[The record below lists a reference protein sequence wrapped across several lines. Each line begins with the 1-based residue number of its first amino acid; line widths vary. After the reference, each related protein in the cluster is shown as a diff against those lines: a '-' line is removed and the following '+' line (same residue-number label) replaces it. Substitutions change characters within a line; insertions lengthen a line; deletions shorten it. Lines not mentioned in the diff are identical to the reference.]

1 MKKSPWTIEKISI
14 GLFAVLLPVVLLL
27 GATNVVRIWQ
37 AYKTERYK
45 TEEAFSSRVE
55 TLQNELD
62 KPERYIANFLMQSSE
77 LQTLNSAVDEVDR
90 YVAKTTVYDNFGG
103 YLAQNDSVLLLALY
117 CEDTDV
123 YLERDNGLRYL
134 SVPGRN
140 TLRKTL
146 HEEFP
151 KSCKEDKSDSRWRTI
166 QAGERVLLYRVM
178 HLQKSYVLCCI
189 DLSAWADTN
198 ATSVEAGST
207 ILIRC
212 NDTLQGSDAAL
223 YAESL
228 ADLTPDS
235 SRLIHN
241 GSMLAV
247 SKLFY
252 NAELIFLASNDI
264 ALRSGVILSQ
274 IMALFSIGCVLV
286 AGGLLFAWRK
296 TILLPLRSLKK
307 TMELIREGKL
317 EEKAVDANAGAE
329 LQEIND
335 TFNQMMS
342 NIQQL
347 KIEGY
352 EKELR
357 NREIQLE
364 YYHLQI
370 RPHFYLNCLKN
381 IYALAA
387 KGDTERLS
395 RSILLTSD
403 YLRHTLQQNFMTISL
418 SAEVLQCQNYVELI
432 GISAVRPPELTCRIE
447 ENVRDCP
454 VPAVSLLT
462 LVENS
467 IKHASVGKQTLHMEI
482 IAQKFA
488 MEDGRCLYIRIH
500 DNGPGFAEESLSALN
515 ETDWNSDASTHIG
528 IRNVVQRFRL
538 MYGGEGHIAFYN
550 EDGAVIELYIPIKD
564 GGEDE
569 SLDS

>member
-1 MKKSPWTIEKISI
+1 MKKSPWTIEQISI

-37 AYKTERYK
+37 AYKTERHK
-45 TEEAFSSRVE
+45 TEEAFSAGIE
-55 TLQNELD
+55 TLQGKLD
-62 KPERYIANFLMQSSE
+62 KPERYIADFLTQASE
-77 LQTLNSAVDEVDR
+77 LQTLSSTVNEPDR
-90 YVAKTTVYDNFGG
+90 YVAKNTVYENFGS

-117 CEDTDV
+117 CEDTDI
-123 YLERDNGLRYL
+123 YIERDNGLRYL
-134 SVPGRN
+134 SIQGRAVLRN
-140 TLRKTL
+140 TLR
-146 HEEFP
+146 EEFP
-151 KSCKEDKSDSRWRTI
+151 KNCKEAEASSRWCAV
-166 QAGERVLLYRVM
+166 QAGEHVLLYRVM
-178 HLQKSYVLCCI
+178 HLQKRYMLCCI
-189 DLSAWADTN
+189 DLSAWAD
-198 ATSVEAGST
+198 AASHSVEAGST

-212 NDTLQGSDAAL
+212 DGTLQGSNAAQ
-223 YAESL
+223 YAEVL

-235 SRLIHN
+235 SKLIRS
-241 GSMLAV
+241 GSLLAV
-247 SKLFY
+247 SKPFY
-252 NAELIFLASNDI
+252 NAELIFLANNDI
-264 ALRSGVILSQ
+264 ALRSSVLLSQ
-274 IMALFSIGCVLV
+274 ISAVISIGCVLV
-286 AGGLLFAWRK
+286 AGILLFAWRK

-317 EEKAVDANAGAE
+317 EERAVDANAGAE

-342 NIQQL
+342 NIHQL

-381 IYALAA
+381 IYALAF

-403 YLRHTLQQNFMTISL
+403 YLRHTLQQNFQTISL
-418 SAEVLQCQNYVELI
+418 SAEVLQCQNYAELI
-432 GISAVRPPELTCRIE
+432 GISAVRPPLLTCRIE
-447 ENVRDCP
+447 ENVRDFP

-467 IKHASVGKQTLHMEI
+467 IKYASVGDRTLHIEI
-482 IAQKFA
+482 NAQKFA
-488 MEDGRCLYIRIH
+488 MEDGHCLYIRIH
-500 DNGPGFAEESLSALN
+500 DNGPGFTEKSLAVLN

-528 IRNVVQRFRL
+528 IRNVLQRFRL

-550 EDGAVIELYIPIKD
+550 EDGAVVELYIPIKE
-564 GGEDE
+564 GGKDE